1 MARAIYRAI
10 LRLLPEATRDRHG
23 DEMRLLF
30 DELVRDARR
39 RGPLAAAAVV
49 VREIATLI
57 RFVWRERRAQPLPP
71 LDPAFT
77 APEGR
82 PLMIAALLQDLR
94 YAGRLLRRSPGFTA
108 VAILTM
114 ALAIGA
120 NTAIFSVVNSVL
132 LRALPFDDPDSIV
145 VLGHRTKGSDTLDST
160 TPGNLHDW
168 RRGATAFS
176 AMAGFTSTERIVTLN
191 GNAERIRGGLSVG
204 SIFEVLGREAA
215 DGRTLSAAD
224 DDPAAAP
231 VVVLSSRL
239 ARRLFGDARS
249 VGQSIAINGTPHGIV
264 GVMPADFAFFDFDYE
279 YWIPARF
286 DAVFRENRDQY
297 FLLGVARLKP
307 GTPIVQANAQLNTV
321 MDGIRLAFPQFTQNA
336 VAIVIPMQEVLLD
349 GVETRLLVLMGAVGF
364 VLLIACAN
372 LGNLLLA
379 RATTRRRE
387 MAVRNALGAD
397 KGRLLR
403 QMFAENMLLAV
414 LGGLAGLA
422 VGAGL
427 MRVLVSYLPD
437 TLPRRSGISLDG
449 QVMLFTAAVSL
460 AAGLVFGAFP
470 AIQATGRRA
479 VMSLREGTRT
489 SPRAGL
495 VRRALVT
502 SQVALALILLVGAG
516 LLLRSVGRLLEIP
529 PGFATERL
537 LTFTA
542 SVPSATYRTGPER
555 AAFFERA
562 ATALEALP
570 GVRTRDADDDAAGG
584 RTRQRRLVQHHRASA
599 AADRDAA
606 WRAESRRPRELLSG
620 VGHSAP
626 PRPHVHGGRW
636 PRGRPRGRRQRIGRA
651 AVLPGRRRHRPTHLH
666 GDVRAIGSCPI
677 PKSSASS
684 PTSSRSGSTKSA
696 PRPCMFRTR
705 SCPTSRASRS
715 RSGPRAIRRH
725 WHPRRGKSS
734 AISIQACRLIRVQT
748 MDEIIGRTVA
758 PARSS
763 TVLIGLFAA
772 VALALALVGVF
783 GVLSYTVSQRTTELG
798 IRMALGA
805 SAQQVTWTSSARG
818 SCRSASGLP
827 SASPA
832 RCSSRGSC
840 SRCSSASR
848 RPIPSPLL
856 RSPSCSGRPP
866 RPRRTCRHGAPRAS
880 IQSRRCAPTRRT
892 VDERRTKNEELR
904 TVR

>member
-82 PLMIAALLQDLR
+82 PLMVAALLQDLR

-108 VAILTM
+108 IAILTM

-145 VLGHRTKGSDTLDST
+145 VLGHSTNGSDTLDST

-176 AMAGFTSTERIVTLN
+176 AIAGFTSTERIVTLN

-204 SIFEVLGREAA
+204 SIFEVLGREAT

-239 ARRLFGDARS
+239 SRRLFGDTRS
-249 VGQSIAINGTPHGIV
+249 VGQSIAINGTPYAIV

-297 FLLGVARLKP
+297 FLLGIARLKP

-336 VAIVIPMQEVLLD
+336 VAIVIPMKEVLLD

-397 KGRLLR
+397 KGRLVR

-427 MRVLVSYLPD
+427 LRVLVSYLPD

-449 QVMLFTAAVSL
+449 QVMFFAATVSL

-479 VMSLREGTRT
+479 MSSLREGTRT

-516 LLLRSVGRLLEIP
+516 LLLRSVGRLLEIS
-529 PGFATERL
+529 PGFATEQL

-570 GVRTRDADDDAAGG
+570 GVRTVTLATTLPVAGRGNGAWFNIIERPLPPTETPPGVPNRVVRANYFQALGIPLRRG
-584 RTRQRRLVQHHRASA
+584 RTFAATDGLDGSRSVVVSESVARRFFP
-599 AADRDAA
+599 DGDAI
-606 WRAESRRPRELLSG
+606 G
-620 VGHSAP
+620 
-626 PRPHVHGGRW
+626 
-636 PRGRPRGRRQRIGRA
+636 QRIYMGTSENRVVPDSEIVGIVA
-651 AVLPGRRRHRPTHLH
+651 DVKQIGLAEEQPQAVYVPHALVP
-666 GDVRAIGSCPI
+666 DI
-677 PKSSASS
+677 SSF
-684 PTSSRSGSTKSA
+684 T
-696 PRPCMFRTR
+696 F
-705 SCPTSRASRS
+705 
-715 RSGPRAIRRH
+715 AIRTTGDPAALAPAARQVIRDLD
-725 WHPRRGKSS
+725 PGVP
-734 AISIQACRLIRVQT
+734 LIRVQT

-772 VALALALVGVF
+772 VALTLALVGVF

-805 SAQQVTWTSSARG
+805 SAQQVTWNVLG
-818 SCRSASGLP
+818 QGLMP
-827 SASPA
+827 VGIGVAIGVAGALLLTRFMQSLLFGVTPTDPVTFAAVALLLGTTAAAAAYVPA
-832 RCSSRGSC
+832 RRAT
-840 SRCSSASR
+840 RVDPVKA
-848 RPIPSPLL
+848 L
-856 RSPSCSGRPP
+856 R
-866 RPRRTCRHGAPRAS
+866 A
-880 IQSRRCAPTRRT
+880 
-892 VDERRTKNEELR
+892 D
-904 TVR
+904 